1 MINELVTEREW
12 HHLYPEVDQEYV
24 WEYPLFRGESEPGK
38 NLFESQDTPLSN
50 DLGLYIHVPFVYIDV
65 PCVDFIWK

>member
-38 NLFESQDTPLSN
+38 NLFESQDTPRSEERRV
-50 DLGLYIHVPFVYIDV
+50 GKECRSRWSPYH
-65 PCVDFIWK
+65 